1 MDQKIGGQRMNRRQ
15 AKKCIKHADK
25 LALISL
31 EMAEIYLKRKGVRRG

>member
-1 MDQKIGGQRMNRRQ
+1 MNRRQ
-15 AKKCIKHADK
+15 AKKCFKHADK